1 MKLKLKRIAK
11 TDGYTIGKLYIDGVY
26 FCDTLEDTDRGI
38 KQDTPLTEITQ
49 KKIKRET
56 AIPTGT
62 YKITMDVVSPKYSV
76 REAYKFC
83 DGKLPRLL
91 NVPGYDGILIHI
103 GNYPKDTEG
112 CILVGK
118 NSVKGAVMNST
129 DTFKKLYEKLENN
142 KHGLTIEIE

>member
-1 MKLKLKRIAK
+1 MKLLLKRIAR
-11 TDGYTIGKLYIDGVY
+11 TDGYTIGKLYVDGVY
-26 FCDTLEDTDRGI
+26 FCDTLEDKDRG
-38 KQDTPLTEITQ
+38 LTQTMSLSEIAQ

-62 YKITMDVVSPKYSV
+62 YKITMEVVSPKYST
-76 REAYKFC
+76 RDAYKFC
-83 DGKLPRLL
+83 GGKLPRLL

-112 CILVGK
+112 CLLVGN

-129 DTFKKLYEKLENN
+129 ATFKKLYETLLKDRYN
-142 KHGLTIEIE
+142 LTITIE